1 MIRVN
6 LLKTGPQRQ
15 ITIPF
20 GWIFVAA
27 FAVLVCGFLFV
38 VDQQHKQ
45 KIDEKNG
52 ELEKVQQTVLR
63 LKKHWTVRKQLKEQ
77 HRSLERDFSRYT
89 SLLGQKSSGWTP
101 TLLLFEELLHRAKT
115 VWFRDLRIDGDG
127 RVMINGVSMEDK
139 QKRRFPGYYDSLQ
152 RNQRASNK
160 VQERA
165 PQEDPKDQRA
175 APGRLRSSNSTA
187 YSFVRRLSEYE

>member
-127 RVMINGVSMEDK
+127 RVMINGVSMADK
-139 QKRRFPGYYDSLQ
+139 QKRRFPGITTLFKEIKERRTKFKSVRLKRIQKTKEQ
-152 RNQRASNK
+152 RQDVAQFELNCVLIR
-160 VQERA
+160 
-165 PQEDPKDQRA
+165 
-175 APGRLRSSNSTA
+175 
-187 YSFVRRLSEYE
+187 

>member
-27 FAVLVCGFLFV
+27 FAVVVCGFLFV
-38 VDQQHKQ
+38 VDQQHKAR
-45 KIDEKNG
+45 IEEKNE
-52 ELEKVQQTVLR
+52 ELEKVQETVLR
-63 LKKHWTVRKQLKEQ
+63 LKKHWTVRKQLQEQ

-89 SLLGQKSSGWTP
+89 SLLGQKSTGWTP
-101 TLLLFEELLHRAKT
+101 TLLLIEELLHRAQT

-127 RVMINGVSMEDK
+127 RVMINAVSMADKSKKRMPGITTLYKEITERRTKFKSVRLKRIQKTKEQREDVS
-139 QKRRFPGYYDSLQ
+139 QFEL
-152 RNQRASNK
+152 NA
-160 VQERA
+160 V
-165 PQEDPKDQRA
+165 
-175 APGRLRSSNSTA
+175 L
-187 YSFVRRLSEYE
+187 VR

>member
-27 FAVLVCGFLFV
+27 FAVLVCLGLFL
-38 VDQQHKQ
+38 VDQQHKTR
-45 KIDEKNG
+45 IDEKN
-52 ELEKVQQTVLR
+52 EDLEKVQQTVLR

-89 SLLGQKSSGWTP
+89 SLLGQKSAGWTP
-101 TLLLFEELLHRAKT
+101 TLLLFEEILHRSQT

-127 RVMINGVSMEDK
+127 RVMINGVSKADK
-139 QKRRFPGYYDSLQ
+139 KKKKIPGITALFREIKDRRTKFKSVRLKRIQKTKEQ
-152 RNQRASNK
+152 R
-160 VQERA
+160 QEVAQFELNCVLIR
-165 PQEDPKDQRA
+165 
-175 APGRLRSSNSTA
+175 
-187 YSFVRRLSEYE
+187 